1 MCQDILIYGPC
12 GCSSELIV
20 VWNCKV
26 ELPKGTDAGLHQL
39 LGLSGKSKQLW
50 HAFLVFFRCPN
61 DLHADEFLYKHKR
74 VIHLYT
80 CCTDLFGLKLR
91 RQLSE
96 ATDVSSHQ
104 FPKHFWHEDD
114 APLKEDDG
122 TRG

>member
-1 MCQDILIYGPC
+1 MERCVQLNIL
-12 GCSSELIV
+12 SSELIV

-61 DLHADEFLYKHKR
+61 DLHAGARD
-74 VIHLYT
+74 T
-80 CCTDLFGLKLR
+80 SCR